1 MSVHRSRK
9 VRVSVLKKSTKDK
22 IVTVIYHI
30 FVMGIG
36 ISMVYPLIWMVF
48 SSFKPTNSI
57 LPRQPSC
64 FQTNLRWIT
73 TLTDGKVSEGLLSA
87 SSLQIHFSSA
97 SLLLSEPWLP
107 APWLL
112 TLSQGFATAF
122 AGRCLRWFC

>member
-57 LPRQPSC
+57 
-64 FQTNLRWIT
+64 
-73 TLTDGKVSEGLLSA
+73 
-87 SSLQIHFSSA
+87 
-97 SLLLSEPWLP
+97 
-107 APWLL
+107 
-112 TLSQGFATAF
+112 FATATQLFPDQFTLDNYINGWKGIGRTPFSQFF
-122 AGRCLRWFC
+122 ANTFFVCIIATLGTVASCAMVAYLSLIHI

>member
-48 SSFKPTNSI
+48 SSFKPAPPMSRPSGWVM
-57 LPRQPSC
+57 PRPA
-64 FQTNLRWIT
+64 
-73 TLTDGKVSEGLLSA
+73 LS
-87 SSLQIHFSSA
+87 ST
-97 SLLLSEPWLP
+97 P
-107 APWLL
+107 
-112 TLSQGFATAF
+112 
-122 AGRCLRWFC
+122 

>member
-57 LPRQPSC
+57 FATATQLFPDQ
-64 FQTNLRWIT
+64 F
-73 TLTDGKVSEGLLSA
+73 TLDNYINGWKGIGRTPFSQFFA
-87 SSLQIHFSSA
+87 NTFSSA
-97 SLLLSEPWLP
+97 SLLLSEPWLLP
-107 APWLL
+107 PWLL